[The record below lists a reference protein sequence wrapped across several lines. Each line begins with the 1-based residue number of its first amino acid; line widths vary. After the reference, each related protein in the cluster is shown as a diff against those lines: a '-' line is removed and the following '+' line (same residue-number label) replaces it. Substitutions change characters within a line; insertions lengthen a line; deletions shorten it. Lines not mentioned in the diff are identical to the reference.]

1 MHQNTDKT
9 NEVKDLGDYIRIIV
23 EMDEKNPKTI
33 AIISPREMDCK
44 EGLRIRLT
52 PKYD

>member
-1 MHQNTDKT
+1 MHQNVINTT
-9 NEVKDLGDYIRIIV
+9 ESKDLGDYTRIVV
-23 EMDEKNPKTI
+23 ETDEKNPETI
-33 AIISPREMDCK
+33 ALISPEEMDCK